1 MNMYSQIFIIYLII
15 LGGVTVHSA
24 LDLKFGF
31 EHLPLS
37 DENLARL
44 RYILSDLKL
53 IIIDEVSLVPADFV
67 YRISLRLCEVFQN
80 KLPFGG
86 KSTCG
91 VGDLLQVIN

>member
-1 MNMYSQIFIIYLII
+1 M
-15 LGGVTVHSA
+15 TVHSA

-37 DENLARL
+37 DQGLATM

-53 IIIDEVSLVPADFV
+53 IIIDEVSLVPSDFV
-67 YRISLRLCEVFQN
+67 YRISLRLCEIKQN

-86 KSTCG
+86 VSAQG
-91 VGDLLQVIN
+91 VGDALQVIIAGILHRFKVLHVLIS